1 MEPGVG
7 RNQEEPRKST
17 DVKEKN
23 DTGGTEG
30 GKRSEGDNKMSACL
44 RDDNV
49 NCLPP
54 IRTST
59 QGGVRGH
66 DKDIGKRARRTL
78 RAPSGRER
86 ERERDKDRV
95 GE

>member
-1 MEPGVG
+1 
-7 RNQEEPRKST
+7 
-17 DVKEKN
+17 
-23 DTGGTEG
+23 
-30 GKRSEGDNKMSACL
+30 MSARL

-59 QGGVRGH
+59 QGGVPAH

-78 RAPSGRER
+78 RAQSGRETR
-86 ERERDKDRV
+86 TEWASEGQMEREEGKAITEREYEVHQHRQKQSGV
-95 GE
+95 